1 MNLSVGKGISV
12 LCYTMSKHGF
22 SEEELSEFQEA
33 FNMFDK
39 DGDGTI
45 TVLELGTVMRSL
57 GRKTTEKEVK
67 DMIKEV
73 DTDGN
78 GEIDFDEFLDLMARK
93 MDGRSFEDELKEVF
107 MTLDD
112 DGSGFITDDEIRMI
126 MDALGEKV
134 TDQDIREMI
143 KFADSDG
150 DDQVTLEDFM
160 RVMTLG
166 KSS

>member
-1 MNLSVGKGISV
+1 MND
-12 LCYTMSKHGF
+12 CGF
-22 SEEELSEFQEA
+22 SEEELAEFKEA

-45 TVLELGTVMRSL
+45 TVYELGTVMRSL
-57 GRKTTEKEVK
+57 GRECTEQEVK

-78 GEIDFDEFLDLMARK
+78 GEIDFQEFLDLMARK
-93 MDGRSFEDELKEVF
+93 IDGRSFEDELKEVF

-112 DGSGFITDDEIRMI
+112 DGSGYITDDEIKMI
-126 MDALGEKV
+126 MHALGEKV
-134 TDQDIREMI
+134 TDQDIQEMI

-166 KSS
+166 KTK

>member
-1 MNLSVGKGISV
+1 MNDR
-12 LCYTMSKHGF
+12 GF

-57 GRKTTEKEVK
+57 GRQTTEQEVK

-78 GEIDFDEFLDLMARK
+78 GEIDFQEFLDLMARK
-93 MDGRSFEDELKEVF
+93 IDGRSFEDELKEVF

-112 DGSGFITDDEIRMI
+112 DGSGYITDDEIRMI

-134 TDQDIREMI
+134 SDQDIQEMI

-166 KSS
+166 KTK